1 MSGEAGQEIKSTVS
15 IVPQEKY
22 PFKILETKT
31 LKEGNVRVE
40 LEEKKKD
47 NVVEYLLTVVNLKET
62 KDRYFD
68 SIILKTDSKVRPE
81 LKISVY
87 GNIFDKNDEEKSEKK
102 NNS

>member
-1 MSGEAGQEIKSTVS
+1 MSGEAGQEIKSTIS
-15 IVPQEKY
+15 IIPQEKY

-31 LKEGNVRVE
+31 LKEGNVRLE

-47 NVVEYLLTVVNLKET
+47 KGVEYLLTVVNLKEK

-68 SIILKTDSKVRPE
+68 TIVLKTDSKVRPE

-87 GNIFDKNDEEKSEKK
+87 GNIFDKKTDNKPEKK
-102 NNS
+102 NKS